1 MPCWLSCYY
10 YLAKAAFLSGLVHI
24 FCTTADKTHLSAA
37 NRLLSEVG
45 ILEEPT
51 WFEMIV
57 NKMARNYNGGNKGEQ
72 IEIPKKR
79 EKVLAT
85 ASAKI

>member
-1 MPCWLSCYY
+1 M
-10 YLAKAAFLSGLVHI
+10 GL
-24 FCTTADKTHLSAA
+24 
-37 NRLLSEVG
+37 
-45 ILEEPT
+45 LEEPT

-57 NKMARNYNGGNKGEQ
+57 NKMARNYDGSNKGEQ

-85 ASAKI
+85 ASAKV